1 MIYIMSYYKKLL
13 WTLEVDLI
21 DGFQAHQNVSWPLS
35 ECRWWTVR
43 TAPWGHASMQALQP
57 RQREESTAGSSPRS
71 ICMMARGL
79 HASRAEQEAQVWQS
93 AGST

>member
-1 MIYIMSYYKKLL
+1 MSLWVYQNASWLL
-13 WTLEVDLI
+13 SV
-21 DGFQAHQNVSWPLS
+21 
-35 ECRWWTVR
+35 CRWWTVR
-43 TAPWGHASMQALQP
+43 SAPCGHANTQALQP